1 VHADRRELLDWIASA
16 RTRPQAAYLVHGE
29 PEPAAELARD
39 LRTELAI
46 PAIVAENGLR
56 IQVHPG
62 DSVA

>member
-1 VHADRRELLDWIASA
+1 MELSFL
-16 RTRPQAAYLVHGE
+16 G
-29 PEPAAELARD
+29 ARD